1 MTVESLKT
9 FCDLVE
15 TASFARAA
23 RLNFVTQS
31 AVSQQL
37 RTLERHYD
45 CRLID
50 RGPRRDLRLTPAGK
64 VLYTEAKAAL
74 ERLTVVEQRLRDRP
88 DVVAGPVTIASVTSV
103 GLHTLPGPMK
113 TFLRAYPQV
122 NLRLLYRRTDEV
134 YQACLDRT
142 VDLGI
147 VAIPARRPQLELVPL
162 RPDELVLAC
171 PPVHPLARA
180 QRVTAASLRGQRF
193 IAFDRD
199 IPTRRLVDRFLRAR
213 HVPVVIA
220 MELDNIETIKRSV
233 EAGLG
238 VSILPRPALENEIKA
253 GTLVA
258 RPLGPG
264 TFQRPIGIIYR
275 RSAGGAEMSS
285 AARAFLDVLKRD
297 LGPAPRSLPGGGGFK

>member
-15 TASFARAA
+15 TGSFSRAA

-37 RTLERHYD
+37 RGLERHFGV
-45 CRLID
+45 RLLD
-50 RGPRRDLRLTPAGK
+50 RGPRRSLQPTPAGK
-64 VLYTEAKAAL
+64 LVYAEARAAVERLAAL
-74 ERLTVVEQRLRDRP
+74 GDRLRHRP
-88 DVVAGPVTIASVTSV
+88 DVVAGSVTVASVYSV

-113 TFLRAYPQV
+113 SFLRAHPQV
-122 NLRLLYRRTDEV
+122 SLRLVYRRTDEV
-134 YQACLDRT
+134 YRECLDGSA
-142 VDLGI
+142 DLGV
-147 VAIPARRPQLELVPL
+147 VACPARRAQLEVVPL

-171 PPVHPLARA
+171 PPDHGLARRA
-180 QRVTAASLRGQRF
+180 RVVSARLSGERF

-199 IPTRRLVDRFLRAR
+199 IPTRRLVDRFLRA
-213 HVPVVIA
+213 HGAAAAVT

-238 VSILPRPALENEIKA
+238 VSILPRPALENEVKA

-258 RPLGPG
+258 LPLAGGPLTRPLGL
-264 TFQRPIGIIYR
+264 IHR
-275 RSAGGAEMSS
+275 RGRELSP
-285 AARAFLDVLKRD
+285 AAQAFLETLRRD
-297 LGPAPRSLPGGGGFK
+297 LGAP